1 MPLLIANPDQV
12 ARSKPGLGL
21 TFEPCAKDADGEV
34 PRGHT
39 SFLSEARS
47 VKYDTLVDTC
57 LSDPSLKTC
66 AAVLIE
72 RFCFDRGITRGTFL
86 QLLRNLQGDP
96 SPEIAALYD
105 RCNGT
110 GRVDLTTLPEA
121 TLQRIVLDLPTW
133 YDAFL
138 LQLRPVQKTRE

>member
-1 MPLLIANPDQV
+1 MPLLLTNPQNV
-12 ARSKPGLGL
+12 ARSKGGLGL
-21 TFEPCAKDADGEV
+21 TFEPCAKDANGEV
-34 PRGHT
+34 PRGHAW
-39 SFLSEARS
+39 FVSEARS

-57 LSDPSLKTC
+57 VADPTLKTC

-72 RFCFDRGITRGTFL
+72 RFCFDRSIPRGTFM

-96 SPEIAALYD
+96 APEIAALYD

-110 GRVDLTTLPEA
+110 GYVDLTTLPEP

-138 LQLRPVQKTRE
+138 LQARLGKK

>member
-1 MPLLIANPDQV
+1 MPLLSANPQQV
-12 ARSKPGLGL
+12 ARSKQGLGL

-39 SFLSEARS
+39 WFLSEARS

-72 RFCFDRGITRGTFL
+72 RFCFDRGITRSTFL
-86 QLLRNLQGDP
+86 QLLRNLEGDP
-96 SPEIAALYD
+96 SPEIAALYN
-105 RCNGT
+105 RCKDSGY
-110 GRVDLTTLPEA
+110 VDLTTLPEA
-121 TLQRIVLDLPTW
+121 MLQRIVLDIPTW
-133 YDAFL
+133 YEALL
-138 LQLRPVQKTRE
+138 LQARLGKK

>member
-86 QLLRNLQGDP
+86 QLLRNLEGDP
-96 SPEIAALYD
+96 SPEIAALYN
-105 RCNGT
+105 RCKGT
-110 GRVDLTTLPEA
+110 GYVDLTTLPEA
-121 TLQRIVLDLPTW
+121 MLQRIVLDLPMW
-133 YDAFL
+133 YDALL
-138 LQLRPVQKTRE
+138 LQARLGKK

>member
-1 MPLLIANPDQV
+1 MPLLYTNPQEV
-12 ARSKPGLGL
+12 ARSKQGLGL
-21 TFEPCAKDADGEV
+21 TFEPYAKNADGEV
-34 PRGHT
+34 PRGHAW
-39 SFLSEARS
+39 FVSEARS

-57 LSDPSLKTC
+57 LADPSLKTS

-72 RFCFDRGITRGTFL
+72 RFCFDRGIARGTFS
-86 QLLRNLQGDP
+86 QLLRNLQDDP
-96 SPEIAALYD
+96 SPEMAALYD

-133 YDAFL
+133 YDALL
-138 LQLRPVQKTRE
+138 LQARLGQK